1 MSWVTCNEHYD
12 VLLLLASRGGSE
24 PIGFYRLGELFHCG
38 KHGFPKDL
46 RKAQGWYLKAV
57 ELSYIPA
64 MNDPGFVYQHG
75 GQGIPADLYKAEGLY
90 LESSGL
96 GNTKAMHNLGCLHE
110 RGGVGFPKD
119 PHKARIWFHKA
130 EGSNS

>member
-1 MSWVTCNEHYD
+1 
-12 VLLLLASRGGSE
+12 
-24 PIGFYRLGELFHCG
+24 
-38 KHGFPKDL
+38 
-46 RKAQGWYLKAV
+46 
-57 ELSYIPA
+57 

-75 GQGIPADLYKAEGLY
+75 GEGIPADLYKAEGLY